1 MRFTIGVSVI
11 SSLMFLTSC
20 GNPPP
25 CNNSN
30 ALLASKSDQTS
41 QYRNALASRL
51 RTASKEELTY
61 HFEGY
66 QKEGNKETIFVNV
79 YGDSLCARMELVVN
93 DWSKL
98 AGVRRETSGYRGA
111 VIKGLQYDIT
121 ETGGTASSDNKD
133 VVFVYRTHDTIID

>member
-1 MRFTIGVSVI
+1 MRSSVG
-11 SSLMFLTSC
+11 SLVVTAFIFLTSC

-30 ALLASKSDQTS
+30 ALLASKSDQTT
-41 QYRNALASRL
+41 QYKHALADKL

-61 HFEGY
+61 HYEGY
-66 QKEGNKETIFVNV
+66 QKQGNKETIFVNV

-98 AGVRRETSGYRGA
+98 AGVRREPSGYSGA
-111 VIKGLQYDIT
+111 VITGLQYDIM
-121 ETGGTASSDNKD
+121 ETGGTASADKKD